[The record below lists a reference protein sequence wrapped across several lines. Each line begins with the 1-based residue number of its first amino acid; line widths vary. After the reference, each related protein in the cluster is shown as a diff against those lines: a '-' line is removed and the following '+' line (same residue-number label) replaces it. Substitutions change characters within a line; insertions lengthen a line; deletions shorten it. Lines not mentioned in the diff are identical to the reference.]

1 MGLIAQGFRVTIGG
15 PKSNNDLDYPGC
27 ERVDV
32 LDPRMAFRW
41 AMNNSVDVI
50 IAQTSPFFSVA
61 RWAGDA
67 LPVIAYD
74 YGEPPPG
81 RFEDWAERLGVLKE
95 KDLSLMMCSK
105 VFTISQAITD
115 ESRTP
120 VDGIIPL
127 GNTHLGRWDRS
138 KIEIRE
144 GVRLING
151 WNNNFVVLNVC
162 RFHEAE
168 RNYKGVDTYI
178 EVAQRLKDVATKL
191 SRKPV
196 FVLCGKG
203 DEADIKYLRKCG
215 IDVRANV
222 SDDELADY
230 YAAADAYLN
239 FSTWE
244 GYNLGIGQ
252 ALAMGLP
259 VVASDIPAHRAFGVT
274 IAADLREAVLSLME
288 IMSQPIGPRV
298 PTLWDWDNSI
308 AALTAAINDS
318 RTITR

>member
-1 MGLIAQGFRVTIGG
+1 
-15 PKSNNDLDYPGC
+15 
-27 ERVDV
+27 
-32 LDPRMAFRW
+32 MAFRW
-41 AMNNSVDVI
+41 AIKNSVDVI
-50 IAQTSPFFSVA
+50 IAHTSPFFSVA

-105 VFTISQAITD
+105 VFAISQAITD

-120 VDGIIPL
+120 VNGVIPL
-127 GNTHLGRWDRS
+127 GNAHLGRWDRS
-138 KIEIRE
+138 KMELRDR
-144 GVRLING
+144 VRLING
-151 WNNNFVVLNVC
+151 WHNAFVVLNVC
-162 RFHEAE
+162 SFHEAE

-178 EVAQRLKDVATKL
+178 EVAQRFKDVAAKL
-191 SRKPV
+191 SRKLV

-203 DEADIKYLRKCG
+203 DEAEIKYIRKFG

-222 SDDELADY
+222 SDEELVDY

-274 IAADLREAVLSLME
+274 IVDNSREAVFSLME

-298 PTLWDWDNSI
+298 PTLWDWDYSI

-318 RTITR
+318 KDHHLPMQDFSAS